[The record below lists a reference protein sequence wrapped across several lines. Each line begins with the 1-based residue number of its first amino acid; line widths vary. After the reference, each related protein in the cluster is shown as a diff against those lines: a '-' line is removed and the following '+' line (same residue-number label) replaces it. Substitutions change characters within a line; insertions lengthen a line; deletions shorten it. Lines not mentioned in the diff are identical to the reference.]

1 MVFRFFMSEP
11 CAHLVRPQL
20 LKMVQNGCD
29 LATIGGVLRQDTL
42 HTGKSIDH
50 DVKLLFGQFAMVILQ
65 SDTSL
70 PFLRVLGFLSSAGAF
85 GFLALLLF
93 DQLAIRFKLREYG
106 RFTLAVRVLLRSIS
120 VGALGFGLFLGV
132 V

>member
-1 MVFRFFMSEP
+1 MIQHSS
-11 CAHLVRPQL
+11 
-20 LKMVQNGCD
+20 D
-29 LATIGGVLRQDTL
+29 LATIGGVLRQNTF
-42 HTGKSIDH
+42 HTGKSVNY
-50 DVKLLFGQFAMVILQ
+50 DVKLLLGQFAMVILQ

-70 PFLRVLGFLSSAGAF
+70 PFLRVLGFLSSAGAL
-85 GFLALLLF
+85 GFFALLLF

-106 RFTLAVRVLLRSIS
+106 RLTLAVRVLLRSIS